1 MEVTAMT
8 VTTDKWTIERYHQAI
23 KEGLFQDCSVELLQG
38 EIVLMPSEGVPHA
51 YSNTEVRDYLIGL
64 LGDRVKIRDAKPVTL
79 PNDSEPAPDIAVVK
93 PSGKL
98 YLEHHPYPDDIFWLI
113 EFSQATLNKDLGRKK
128 TIYAE
133 AGIKEYWVIN
143 LNKTQLNVFRDLVN
157 GKYTTELTLT
167 EGAITPSAFPDIQ
180 IQVANLLAP

>member
-1 MEVTAMT
+1 MT
-8 VTTDKWTIERYHQAI
+8 VTTYKWTLDRYHQAI
-23 KEGLFQDCSVELLQG
+23 AAGIFDDRSVELLQG

-93 PSGKL
+93 PLGKL
-98 YLEHHPYPDDIFWLI
+98 YLDHHPYPDDIFLLI
-113 EFSQATLNKDLGRKK
+113 EFSQTTLSKDLGQKK
-128 TIYAE
+128 SIYAE

-143 LNKTQLNVFRDLVN
+143 LNETQLSVFRDLVD

-167 EGAITPSAFPDIQ
+167 EGAIAPQSFPDIQ